1 MSDKFKIGESMFRIL
16 IGPHDDGFVGVFLE
30 NVNLWRVRC
39 SYTFRAGDEKCESRS
54 RMFWANNR
62 ENSCWGSREF
72 FSLDKIDRKQILEND
87 GRLVL
92 DVDVQLLGE
101 EALASRSSET
111 GGQKKMPKK
120 DEQKLQ
126 RELSS
131 VRSQLAKMEA
141 ERDRIWSRTKEEIE
155 DVKRETL
162 GAVEAVKALLQ
173 EETAAR

>member
-92 DVDVQLLGE
+92 EVDVQLLGE
-101 EALASRSSET
+101 EVLASRSSET

-141 ERDRIWSRTKEEIE
+141 ERDRIWSRTKQEIE